1 MFFYLITRF
10 LAHLWDV
17 PVMTPEGRIVC
28 SIVSFIEI
36 IFVIILIISAIFSAI
51 ERKETKRT
59 KNEI

>member
-17 PVMTPEGRIVC
+17 PVMTPEGRVFC

-36 IFVIILIISAIFSAI
+36 MVVIILIISAVFAAI
-51 ERKETKRT
+51 ERK
-59 KNEI
+59 N